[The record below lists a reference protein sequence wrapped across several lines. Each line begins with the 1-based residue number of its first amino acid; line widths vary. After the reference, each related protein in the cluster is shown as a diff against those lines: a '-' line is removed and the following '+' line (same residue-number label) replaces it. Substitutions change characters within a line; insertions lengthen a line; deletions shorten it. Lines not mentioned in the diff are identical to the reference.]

1 VSLRF
6 SEHGPEFPS
15 ELINDLLAGEAV
27 FLCGAGISA
36 PQIPGFQGLVDRAYA
51 CLGMQKD
58 SSELNSYNRGS
69 YEEVLGA
76 LSRRLANPKDMLSTV
91 SKLLEVP
98 AEPSLEQHRTILR
111 LSRDLSNRVMVVT
124 TNFDTLLERA
134 LDQTAIDVSLQS
146 FAGQSLPA
154 PGEADF
160 SGIIHIH
167 GRLADTKLGMDATP
181 LVLTSSEYGDA
192 YMRSGWASR
201 FLFDLARCK
210 TIVLIGYRAADAPVR
225 YFLNVLEA
233 DRARFPDLRHV
244 YAFDWYEEEEADAEV
259 GWGTLAVTPLPY
271 CKSNPATGVK
281 DHSPLWDDLRQLAEV
296 IERPKKSR
304 EDRASTILSED
315 SKGITSQQLRE
326 LDWLFSGRSD
336 LWPVLLQN
344 VTDPNW
350 FHIFQKNKFW
360 SQADA
365 TWLIAAWIS
374 QNFEERQRFEAA
386 VEWHKI
392 LGHDFLARIDQRLW
406 QNPPSSPFWHKAWRL
421 LVSAKRVGRF
431 GTCDVD
437 QGYYRL
443 KRKLESGFALDA
455 ELARAVS
462 ILTPSITVGRPYRFT
477 QNLDAETEAQE
488 VAQPRLADIAR
499 WGIDVIDEHSASEIV
514 DVLRGLEDHA
524 VRTLEL
530 VSGALQ
536 ASLQTMLDL
545 GLIIDEYDTSDFSV
559 PSIEDH
565 EQNRHHNGLLF
576 LIQAATNS
584 FSKAIGVERGYARQ
598 LAAAWSSW
606 PGRLGVRMRL
616 HALRN
621 TEAFSPD
628 EALLFLLEINDHD
641 FWSIRREVAFIL
653 LDRAKDVRPEVLA
666 DVEARVRGSGTAYFE
681 KFPIE
686 EGQVDWRSHAR
697 DAVVWL
703 RLKILE
709 DAGVLSE
716 AGRADLDGIVGRRP
730 YLDRAVEDS
739 DFFGSYSSGVRTV
752 VGDSTPILEAAP
764 DSRLEVAAELNQS
777 PDIDSRLGWSAYCS
791 SDPKGAFESLA
802 SAELNSSNIEL
813 WGTFLRTLAFRKDG
827 EQDTLRN
834 KVVVEALRRLEFVEP
849 GALRTI
855 APAIVD
861 VLSFGPRQD
870 IENFES
876 WCDRLLEEICHNDF
890 EINFD
895 QNLYEVAINS
905 PAGRLAE
912 ILLSEFDRTRQ
923 EAGADEDR
931 QLSRLARAASEGGS
945 PGAVMRAVLV
955 DSFAFVVE
963 AAKPLAE
970 EHLLPFLRADSE
982 EGRGLRTVL
991 VARGNITPEIS
1002 QFASA
1007 VVLRGVTET
1016 KPGSANA
1023 AAIASCIL
1031 RPALTAVRDGPP
1043 GRWGISEGDVRKAL
1057 RESTPELRVGALNVL
1072 VQWMSQNSS
1081 GTEDA
1086 WKNMVEPLFERIWPK
1101 DRYLLDDSLNI
1112 ELLRLAV
1119 GAGKH
1124 FPEALEKF
1132 RYYFSRYAGQRSSIF
1147 PLKGSSAL
1155 KEFPEQVL
1163 DLLWLLFGPTGDT
1176 NDEMADVLDRLLEA
1190 QPDIEVDRRFQ
1201 SLELRTVRYD

>member
-1 VSLRF
+1 LSLRF

-36 PQIPGFQGLVDRAYA
+36 PQIPGFRDLVDDVYA

-76 LSRRLANPKDMLSTV
+76 LSRRLASPKDMVGTV

-98 AEPSLEQHRTILR
+98 AEPSLDQHQTILR
-111 LSRDLSNRVMVVT
+111 LSRDLSNRAMVVT

-134 LDQTAIDVSLQS
+134 LAQTAPNVSLQS

-167 GRLADTKLGMDATP
+167 GRLADAKLGMDATP
-181 LVLTSSEYGDA
+181 LVVTSSEYGDA

-210 TIVLIGYRAADAPVR
+210 TIVLIGYSAADAPVR

-244 YAFDWYEEEEADAEV
+244 YAFDCYEKKPAEAEI

-271 CKSNPATGVK
+271 CKLNPETGEK
-281 DHSPLWDDLRQLAEV
+281 DHSPLWGDLQQLADV
-296 IERPKKSR
+296 IERPKRSR
-304 EDRASTILSED
+304 ENRARSILTED
-315 SKGITSQQLRE
+315 SEEITDQKLRE
-326 LDWLFSGRSD
+326 LDWLFTGRSD
-336 LWPVLLQN
+336 LWPVFLNN
-344 VTDPNW
+344 VSDPNW
-350 FHIFQKNKFW
+350 FHIFQNNKFW
-360 SQADA
+360 SPTDA
-365 TWLIAAWIS
+365 TWLIATWIS
-374 QNFEERQRFEAA
+374 QNFEERRRFETA
-386 VEWHKI
+386 VEWHKL
-392 LGHDFLARIDQRLW
+392 LGQEFLARIDQRLW
-406 QNPPSSPFWHKAWRL
+406 QNPPGSPLWYKAWRL
-421 LVSAKRVGRF
+421 LVSAKRLGRF
-431 GTCDVD
+431 GTGDVD
-437 QGYYRL
+437 EGFYRL
-443 KRKLESGFALDA
+443 KRKLESGFVLDA
-455 ELARAVS
+455 ELSRAVS
-462 ILTPSITVGRPYRFT
+462 ILSPRIIVGTSYRFG
-477 QNLDAETEAQE
+477 QNRETEAE
-488 VAQPRLADIAR
+488 AHGIAQPRLRDIAR
-499 WGIDVIDEHSASEIV
+499 WELDVIDDHSASEIV
-514 DVLRGLEDHA
+514 NVLSGLDGLA
-524 VRTLEL
+524 LRSLEL
-530 VSGALQ
+530 VSEALH
-536 ASLQTMLDL
+536 ASLQTMVELE
-545 GLIIDEYDTSDFSV
+545 LIIDGYDTSDFSV

-576 LIQAATNS
+576 LIQAAENT
-584 FSKAIGVERGYARQ
+584 FSKAIGVERDYVRQ
-598 LAAAWSSW
+598 LVARWGSW

-621 TEAFSPD
+621 TEVFSPD
-628 EALLFLLEINDHD
+628 EAMLYLLEIKDHD
-641 FWSIRREVAFIL
+641 FWSIRREVALIL

-666 DVEARVRGSGTAYFE
+666 DVEARVLSCGTAYFE
-681 KFPIE
+681 KYPIE
-686 EGQVDWRSHAR
+686 QGQVDWRRHAR

-703 RLKILE
+703 RLKMLE
-709 DAGVLSE
+709 DGGVLSE
-716 AGRADLDGIVGRRP
+716 AGRAELDAIVERCP
-730 YLDRAVEDS
+730 HLDRAVKDS
-739 DFFGSYSSGVRTV
+739 DFFGSYSYGARTV
-752 VGDSTPILEAAP
+752 VGDSAPILEAP
-764 DSRLEVAAELNQS
+764 TDNRLKVVAELHQS
-777 PDIDSRLGWSAYCS
+777 PDIDSRLGWSAYCRA
-791 SDPKGAFESLA
+791 DPKGAFETLA
-802 SAELNSSNIEL
+802 SAELISSNVEL
-813 WGTFLRTLAFRKDG
+813 WGTFLNTLAFRRDDEIK
-827 EQDTLRN
+827 QLRN
-834 KVVVEALRRLEFVEP
+834 QIVIDSLRKLEVLEP
-849 GALRTI
+849 ESLRTI
-855 APAIVD
+855 APAVVD
-861 VLSFGPRQD
+861 VISFGPRQD
-870 IENFES
+870 IENFEN
-876 WCDRLLEEICHNDF
+876 WCDRLLEEICQCDF
-890 EINFD
+890 EIDFER
-895 QNLYEVAINS
+895 NLYEVAINS

-912 ILLSEFDRTRQ
+912 VLLSEFDRTRQ

-931 QLSRLARAASEGGS
+931 QLSRLARAAGEDSS
-945 PGAVMRAVLV
+945 PGTVMRAVLV
-955 DSFAFVVE
+955 DSFAFVLQ

-1007 VVLRGVTET
+1007 EVLRGVVET
-1016 KPGSANA
+1016 KPGSSNA

-1031 RPALTAVRDGPP
+1031 RPALTAVCDDPP
-1043 GRWGISEGDVRKAL
+1043 GRWGISEGDVRRAL
-1057 RESTPELRVGALNVL
+1057 RESTPELRAGALHVL
-1072 VQWMSQNSS
+1072 VQWMNQNSS

-1101 DRYLLDDSLNI
+1101 DRYLLDDGLNI

-1132 RYYFSRYAGQRSSIF
+1132 RYYFSRYADQRSSIF

-1163 DLLWLLFGPTGDT
+1163 DLLWLLFGPKGDT
-1176 NDEMADVLDRLLEA
+1176 SYDMADVLDLLLEA

-1201 SLELRTVRYD
+1201 SLESRTIRYD